1 MRLQATFSLAKIF
14 HDIFP
19 VLFLCFVNTEQKMLN
34 FEQSKALSAAV
45 SGHNVLICG
54 QAGTGKSHTLKT
66 IVNSL
71 RKEKRVSLLCS
82 TGMACLQVKEHDAKT
97 VHRYDCRLFISLF
110 DYFYYVQKK
119 DIYYNLF

>member
-1 MRLQATFSLAKIF
+1 
-14 HDIFP
+14 
-19 VLFLCFVNTEQKMLN
+19 MLN

-66 IVNSL
+66 IVNCL

-82 TGMACLQVKEHDAKT
+82 TGMACLQFREHDAKT
-97 VHRYDCRLFISLF
+97 VHRYDLQLFHFFIRLFFIMC
-110 DYFYYVQKK
+110 
-119 DIYYNLF
+119 